1 MKKTVL
7 SLAVAA
13 FAAGSLSLASCGGN
27 KAEASAEAKE
37 STETNET
44 AAAVESDVTKISDA
58 QKSALVAS
66 TLVSEEDF
74 AKPVFIDCNA
84 TWCGTCRQFAPFFEA
99 SAAKYADR
107 AKFVPVDID
116 VYGEVANAF
125 GVQSIPTVIA
135 ILPSGEY
142 VTYVGSQDIIGDG
155 VFDAIVEGF
164 IK

>member
-1 MKKTVL
+1 M
-7 SLAVAA
+7 SD
-13 FAAGSLSLASCGGN
+13 F
-27 KAEASAEAKE
+27 
-37 STETNET
+37 NEMINQ
-44 AAAVESDVTKISDA
+44 SKP
-58 QKSALVAS
+58 
-66 TLVSEEDF
+66 TLVDF
-74 AKPVFIDCNA
+74 FA
-84 TWCGTCRQFAPFFEA
+84 TWCGPCRQFAPFFEA